1 MARMCMF
8 LRNDEGSITINAMEI
23 AAGIL
28 TLGIMATYA
37 ILNDGTAHRTVDL
50 SDAVA
55 WVNTELDTGT
65 APQLTGAG
73 AFQLTERVSLPVGS
87 VAVHSDVSF
96 TSFEAPDGGWIDAWS
111 RDGNIVPEG
120 ARLTSPDTFMLQ
132 DGSTVAASTF
142 SLSYSE
148 VYSSKVAYSFSE
160 PLPAGAG
167 SIAFGM

>member
-23 AAGIL
+23 TAGIL

-37 ILNDGTAHRTVDL
+37 IFNDGTTHRTADL

-55 WVNTELDTGT
+55 WANTEVD
-65 APQLTGAG
+65 TGAG

-87 VAVHSDVSF
+87 VAVHSDASF

-148 VYSSKVAYSFSE
+148 VSSSKVAYSFN
-160 PLPAGAG
+160 
-167 SIAFGM
+167 